1 MNPTRL
7 QKLQEM
13 EAAQPQDAFLKFAI
27 AQEYMSGEQYAEAL
41 KYYTILIT
49 DFPDYVPTY
58 YQLGKLYETT
68 NEIEKAVSTY
78 KTGVEKAQAVNDL
91 KTVNEL
97 RVALWEVE

>member
-1 MNPTRL
+1 MNPNRL
-7 QKLQEM
+7 EKLKEM

-27 AQEYMSGEQYAEAL
+27 AQEYMSGEQYNDAL

-58 YQLGKLYETT
+58 YQLGKLYEAT
-68 NEIEKAVSTY
+68 NEIENAASTY
-78 KTGVEKAQAVNDL
+78 KAGIEKAQAANDL

-97 RVALWEVE
+97 KVALWEVE